1 MNKVETSPR
10 HEEISA
16 MDLPLGGVGR
26 VVYPFSTVQECQV
39 VMRTYT
45 GLVSL
50 IDGMTWTY
58 DTKEGGKANSMK
70 VIPVL
75 SVTIKVNI
83 PWLN

>member
-1 MNKVETSPR
+1 MNKVETDLKY
-10 HEEISA
+10 EGISA

-26 VVYPFSTVQECQV
+26 VVYPLSTAQERQV

-50 IDGMTWTY
+50 IDGMTWTCK
-58 DTKEGGKANSMK
+58 KEDIRVFPIMK
-70 VIPVL
+70 VIPVHNI
-75 SVTIKVNI
+75 TIKV

>member
-1 MNKVETSPR
+1 MNEVETSPKN
-10 HEEISA
+10 EEISA
-16 MDLPLGGVGR
+16 MDLPMGGVGR
-26 VVYPFSTVQECQV
+26 VVYPLSTAQQCQV

-58 DTKEGGKANSMK
+58 EKENAGVPPIMK